1 MSCYLSRN
9 ILAQIDNP
17 LQYLCMFFMLS
28 SDKNARSSCQH
39 SSYVYNKKNNLWDIT
54 RYTFAMQFICIQQYF
69 ISLVLL
75 LVSNYLLS
83 ILQLVN
89 CTKHEIQTN
98 VNLIWSFIQFVI
110 KVIEEPK
117 RHDELIITVHNQL
130 NRFFNSFILLR
141 YSYSYSS

>member
-1 MSCYLSRN
+1 MQPFWSILKNQYVMLS
-9 ILAQIDNP
+9 IT
-17 LQYLCMFFMLS
+17 QYFGTDRQSSTIFICMFFMLS

-75 LVSNYLLS
+75 LVWNYLLS

-117 RHDELIITVHNQL
+117 RYDELIIITN
-130 NRFFNSFILLR
+130 
-141 YSYSYSS
+141 